1 MEIYWFHT
9 VDQVMKLIHKFK
21 REDLNCLVGK
31 EPSTLVDIENVI
43 YDCNGNIIFMYD
55 SNFMLFNTKKKNVQ
69 LLMTGSIEYKEY
81 LLGNYLITQWTNG

>member
-1 MEIYWFHT
+1 
-9 VDQVMKLIHKFK
+9 MKLIHKFK
-21 REDLNCLVGK
+21 REDLNSLVGK

>member
-21 REDLNCLVGK
+21 REDLNSLVGK